1 MYHVQTDIRVADNDD
16 ESVSANPDSGAALYQ
31 GPGLSPIQH
40 IYDQPIIVTQT
51 TNYSNWYLGNNSAV
65 QFETTANSTATFTEA
80 EINNP
85 GQIDSNAQIIGDSHA
100 DTVAVNITGTNY
112 YGGWGFTGAS
122 LQLQSWTTA
131 DKFLITL
138 DGATLPANTYV
149 DIEGTSGNDTI
160 NMGAYFNYY
169 SLIDGEGGYNTLKIA
184 ENYVGNLDTIS
195 NIQQLDL
202 AGGFS
207 YEIGTGSSPAASG
220 QAFTVDAA
228 ALGVGD
234 TLEFFANDDSL
245 GTYIFDGGAGT
256 NDITL
261 NGQADI
267 VNCGTGTNDIIDN
280 DGVLNAGTRIV
291 GAGDTTLELS
301 GDYSAGY
308 TFGAH
313 SFTNITQLTLDGGD
327 SYKLTTNDANV
338 AAGAQLIVD
347 ASALG
352 TGDSLYFN
360 GTHETN
366 GSLDILGGAGLN
378 TLYGGAGGDTFQ
390 FLGTGAFTAADH
402 VNGEGGSNTLVLDG
416 DYSAGLTFGAAT
428 IANIGDIELQGG
440 FSYKLTLNAANVVAG
455 QALYVDGSD
464 LGATDTLVFNGSHVT
479 SGTLTSVGGAGND
492 TLTGGGGTNIFNGGG
507 GADIL
512 NAGTGTD
519 TFIYG
524 AVSDSTSTSHDSI
537 VGFNALTDQF
547 SLQNLLQNPNAIDPT
562 VTSGALTSANF
573 DANLAHVL
581 GASQLHAGDAV
592 LFTPNAG
599 NQAGHT
605 FLVIDENGTAG
616 YQAGQDLVI
625 ELTNAT
631 NLSQFSLADFGA

>member
-1 MYHVQTDIRVADNDD
+1 
-16 ESVSANPDSGAALYQ
+16 
-31 GPGLSPIQH
+31 
-40 IYDQPIIVTQT
+40 
-51 TNYSNWYLGNNSAV
+51 
-65 QFETTANSTATFTEA
+65 
-80 EINNP
+80 
-85 GQIDSNAQIIGDSHA
+85 
-100 DTVAVNITGTNY
+100 
-112 YGGWGFTGAS
+112 
-122 LQLQSWTTA
+122 
-131 DKFLITL
+131 
-138 DGATLPANTYV
+138 
-149 DIEGTSGNDTI
+149 
-160 NMGAYFNYY
+160 
-169 SLIDGEGGYNTLKIA
+169 
-184 ENYVGNLDTIS
+184 
-195 NIQQLDL
+195 
-202 AGGFS
+202 
-207 YEIGTGSSPAASG
+207 
-220 QAFTVDAA
+220 
-228 ALGVGD
+228 
-234 TLEFFANDDSL
+234 
-245 GTYIFDGGAGT
+245 
-256 NDITL
+256 
-261 NGQADI
+261 
-267 VNCGTGTNDIIDN
+267 
-280 DGVLNAGTRIV
+280 
-291 GAGDTTLELS
+291 
-301 GDYSAGY
+301 
-308 TFGAH
+308 
-313 SFTNITQLTLDGGD
+313 
-327 SYKLTTNDANV
+327 
-338 AAGAQLIVD
+338 
-347 ASALG
+347 
-352 TGDSLYFN
+352 
-360 GTHETN
+360 
-366 GSLDILGGAGLN
+366 
-378 TLYGGAGGDTFQ
+378 
-390 FLGTGAFTAADH
+390 
-402 VNGEGGSNTLVLDG
+402 
-416 DYSAGLTFGAAT
+416 
-428 IANIGDIELQGG
+428 LQGG